1 MNEFI
6 EAHIALTWQDLRSS
20 YDVVIVGGGGHGLS
34 TAYHLATRHGITNVA
49 VLERGYIGSGNSGR
63 NTTVIRANYGIP
75 EAVRFYQRSV
85 DLYSRLEEETG
96 RWIMHDRKGLLW
108 LVHGVPGTRNERAR
122 SIINQA
128 FGADT
133 EYVTAS
139 EVGEICPEVD
149 LNAGGGEYRVLGGS
163 YSPHAATAR
172 HDRVVWALAEGAM
185 KRGVHVHQ
193 RTAVTG
199 LIKSGNRV
207 TGVLTDR
214 GPVSAG
220 IVVSAVGGHVSSLAA
235 MAGVR
240 LPIRTHPLQA
250 FVTNHYARAF
260 RPIVASVDLGFYVS
274 QTARGEMLVGGG
286 IDLQR
291 SYSYRSSY
299 EFLSFCSLSAVTLL
313 PFLRDLKVLRQWT
326 GVCDM
331 PIDMSPIMGRTGVD
345 GFLVTT
351 GWGTWGFKAIP
362 AGGEQMAELIA
373 TDRTPE
379 LIAPFSLSRFKYDR
393 LMFDPGSTGTTH

>member
-6 EAHIALTWQDLRSS
+6 EDQVDLTWQELRPY

-34 TAYHLATRHGITNVA
+34 AAYHLATRHGITRVA

-75 EAVRFYQRSV
+75 EAVSFYQRSV

-108 LVHGVPGTRNERAR
+108 LVHGVTGTRNERAR
-122 SIINQA
+122 SIVNQA

-133 EYVTAS
+133 VYVTPDEIA
-139 EVGEICPEVD
+139 EICPEID
-149 LNAGGGEYRVLGGS
+149 LNAGRGEYRVLGGS
-163 YSPHAATAR
+163 YSPHGATAR

-185 KRGVHVHQ
+185 QRGVHVHQ

-199 LIKSGNRV
+199 LLRAGSRV
-207 TGVLTDR
+207 VGVQTDR
-214 GPVSAG
+214 GPVRSE
-220 IVVSAVGGHVSSLAA
+220 VVLSAVGGHVSTLAA

-250 FVTNHYARAF
+250 FVTNHYARTF
-260 RPIVASVDLGFYVS
+260 RPIVASVELGFYVS
-274 QTARGEMLVGGG
+274 QTARGEMLLGGG
-286 IDLQR
+286 IDLQP

-299 EFLSFCSLSAVTLL
+299 EFLSSCSHSAVTLL
-313 PFLRDLKVLRQWT
+313 PFLRDLKILRQWT
-326 GVCDM
+326 GICDM
-331 PIDMSPIMGRTGVD
+331 SVDMSPIMGYTGVD

-351 GWGTWGFKAIP
+351 GWGTWGFKGIP

-373 TDRTPE
+373 TDRTPD
-379 LIAPFSLSRFKYDR
+379 LIAPFSLDRFKEDR